1 MKTTAEQLYH
11 QSWIS
16 RQQKCL
22 LDIVTCSSHGQVTPT
37 ECCAKT
43 NQLESTAFVDGY
55 KHLSYHDSKYGEFL
69 KFLLDNPSFVGQILS
84 VAEKNSVQSVQEVVK
99 TLMQSVYGNCVLQE
113 DEVSMLH
120 VLKSLLD
127 LQLAPSDDPR
137 RLLRRGSCAFSIAF
151 KQLFDIVFSAKLFLT
166 AALHDPVMR
175 LLMEDEWFYDID
187 PGKALVRFP
196 PAERQKRFGEPGTDQ
211 YKEKLAEYRTTIVNK
226 LVLMAGRFI
235 TSIKNNMHC
244 FPQSLGWIVAQ
255 VCTHNASRSIFS
267 SSDPE
272 E

>member
-1 MKTTAEQLYH
+1 M
-11 QSWIS
+11 
-16 RQQKCL
+16 
-22 LDIVTCSSHGQVTPT
+22 
-37 ECCAKT
+37 
-43 NQLESTAFVDGY
+43 DGY

-69 KFLLDNPSFVGQILS
+69 KFVLDNPTLMGQILS
-84 VAEKNSVQSVQEVVK
+84 VAEKNNVQNVHEVVK
-99 TLMQSVYGNCVLQE
+99 ILMHSVYGNCVLQE
-113 DEVSMLH
+113 DESGMLH

-127 LQLAPSDDPR
+127 LQLAACDDPR
-137 RLLRRGSCAFSIAF
+137 RMLRRGSCAFSVAF

-196 PAERQKRFGEPGTDQ
+196 PAERLKRFGEAGTDQ
-211 YKEKLAEYRTTIVNK
+211 YKEKLAKYRTTIVDK

-244 FPQSLGWIVAQ
+244 FPPSLGWIVSQ
-255 VCTHNASRSIFS
+255 VSNCCSLQNVNPANFQSY
-267 SSDPE
+267 
-272 E
+272 